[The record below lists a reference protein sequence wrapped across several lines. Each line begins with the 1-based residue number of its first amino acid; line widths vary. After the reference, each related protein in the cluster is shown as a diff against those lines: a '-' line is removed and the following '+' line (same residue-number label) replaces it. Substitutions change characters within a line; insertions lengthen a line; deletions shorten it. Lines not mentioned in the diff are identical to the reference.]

1 MMDADDTCKTLQLN
15 KYSVVI
21 FLFIVFFTHNICII
35 LSHWSP
41 IANSVITAHKY

>member
-1 MMDADDTCKTLQLN
+1 MMGADDTCKILHLS

-35 LSHWSP
+35 LSHWESY
-41 IANSVITAHKY
+41 ANSVIVAHKY